1 MGRHQAPRSSGKE
14 SWRAAAEGKEGA
26 RGAGAAAVAGEPA
39 GLLRGEG
46 RGAALRGACTPVGAE
61 RAPRPAPPIPG
72 GLRIPVPARRAGEAG
87 RSSAGP
93 PAPGALLLALGSP
106 GRDPRCR
113 GYRRRAARAPTGRGR
128 VPRPRQVRTPQ
139 GWNAGSRAAR
149 GRAPGSRGCFRP
161 GLGGGRGGWGGRPGG
176 RWGKER
182 SPARPTRLCLLC
194 SRRWQRRGGR
204 GGQRARFS
212 APRSP
217 GNSCG
222 AAGATSRGGGGQGA
236 VRPPRAD
243 PEPAA
248 AGARLGA
255 LLLRGPAGW

>member
-161 GLGGGRGGWGGRPGG
+161 GLGGGRGGGEGGPAGAGGRSEARPGRRGFVSFVPGG
-176 RWGKER
+176 GSGAAGGAGSGRAFPPLGLR
-182 SPARPTRLCLLC
+182 VTAVARPEPPPGVG
-194 SRRWQRRGGR
+194 GGR
-204 GGQRARFS
+204 GQ
-212 APRSP
+212 
-217 GNSCG
+217 
-222 AAGATSRGGGGQGA
+222 
-236 VRPPRAD
+236 
-243 PEPAA
+243 
-248 AGARLGA
+248 
-255 LLLRGPAGW
+255 